1 VVGGDEGLPGKP
13 EPAIFLEA
21 AKRMGISPEAC
32 IVFEDAP
39 FGIEAARR
47 AGMRAVALCT
57 SHRAEELAGPQVI
70 ASANHY
76 LDLMNSGFLE
86 TLYVATS

>member
-1 VVGGDEGLPGKP
+1 
-13 EPAIFLEA
+13 
-21 AKRMGISPEAC
+21 MGISPEAC

-47 AGMRAVALCT
+47 AGMRAVAMCT
-57 SHRAEELAGPQVI
+57 SHRAEELAGPHVI
-70 ASANHY
+70 ASVNNY